1 MEDSKMAGGTHIIR
15 MKKRHAQMK
24 FLLEN
29 FTKPVVVVDGM
40 GDMEYDDKG
49 YCPTGITFALINSGA
64 EDRMVGEKIS
74 PKQFA
79 T

>member
-1 MEDSKMAGGTHIIR
+1 MAGGTHIIR

-49 YCPTGITFALINSGA
+49 LLSYRNNICI
-64 EDRMVGEKIS
+64 D
-74 PKQFA
+74 
-79 T
+79 